1 MRALVTGA
9 SGFVGRH
16 LVAHLES
23 CDDEVV
29 GTDRSDGG
37 PDLLDAEGFEHLLT
51 DIRPEVVY
59 HLAGQADVGRS
70 WSAPVETL
78 RANVEGTHNVLAAA
92 RSAEVAR
99 VVTVTSADI
108 YGLVERDDLPL
119 TESSPIRPV
128 SPYAASKAAADLVAQ
143 QAHLGHGQDVVRA
156 RSFNHLGP
164 GQSDRFVCSALAAR
178 IVANERSGGSEVR
191 VGNLTPR
198 RDFTDV
204 RDVVRAY
211 RRMATSG
218 VAGQAYNVCSGRS
231 TSVQEVV
238 DRLLEMSPQ
247 EMQVEVDPDLFR
259 PADLEELR
267 GDPSR
272 LVEDTGWSTEYALDD
287 TLKDLLEDWRKR
299 LSTAD

>member
-1 MRALVTGA
+1 MKALVTGA